1 LTGKGNPPG
10 KLRAGNRNS
19 NEFLKILEEYEAG
32 EGEYLG
38 KLLPVN
44 RNTTGSKGFSENSG
58 LGKGNIRESSRLHEG
73 NIPGLEEFWVSDI
86 PAWIQ
91 ERYW

>member
-1 LTGKGNPPG
+1 MTGKVDPPG

-38 KLLPVN
+38 KLLP
-44 RNTTGSKGFSENSG
+44 ENSNTNWFKRI
-58 LGKGNIRESSRLHEG
+58 L
-73 NIPGLEEFWVSDI
+73 
-86 PAWIQ
+86 
-91 ERYW
+91 